1 MVNNDQSFCSGR
13 TKMIR
18 TPYIEFTRDIEVRVQ
33 PIYLKEYSTPRIEEY
48 VFLYK
53 VQLINSFDDDIQLI
67 SQELTI
73 RDGNRSQFS
82 LEIEDVNDEQAC
94 IPAGD
99 SYEFSS
105 CLPIDTP
112 TGNLRGAIL
121 ARNMRTNEFF
131 EIQFPLVFFRA
142 TKDPIE
148 RISNEQIQY
157 AASM

>member
-1 MVNNDQSFCSGR
+1 MLN
-13 TKMIR
+13 
-18 TPYIEFTRDIEVRVQ
+18 TPYQETTRDIELRVQ
-33 PIYLKEYSTPRIEEY
+33 PAFLREFSTPRLDEY

-53 VQLINSFDDDIQLI
+53 VQLLNSFDDDIQLI

-73 RDGNRSQFS
+73 RDGNRSQYTV
-82 LEIEDVNDEQAC
+82 EIEDVNDEQAC

-112 TGNLRGAIL
+112 TGNLRGFL
-121 ARNMRTNEFF
+121 LVRNMRTNEFF
-131 EIQFPLVFFRA
+131 EINLPLVFFHVQ
-142 TKDPIE
+142 TVNQNQE
-148 RISNEQIQY
+148 ISSRFPY